1 MSSQPRTLHTG
12 DIVRLPGECQY
23 PKGIVVSEYRRVE
36 VVVLWPD
43 RTHTKHHQR
52 ELHRIV

>member
-1 MSSQPRTLHTG
+1 MSSQPRTIHEG

-23 PKGIVVSEYRRVE
+23 PKGIVVSEWRRVE

-43 RTHTKHHQR
+43 RSHTKHHQR